1 MGQAWAV
8 YTDFDRINSRH
19 GIENRDDAFKMA
31 SGVIASITSSV
42 AAK

>member
-1 MGQAWAV
+1 MWAV
-8 YTDFDRINSRH
+8 YRDFDWIKRRH

-31 SGVIASITSSV
+31 ASVIASITSSI